1 MRAADVLVE
10 TLIAQGVDLCFT
22 NPGTTEMH
30 LVAALDRHPA
40 MRSVLCLFEGV
51 ATGAADG
58 YARIAGKPAAT
69 LLHLGPGLAN
79 GLANLHNARRAHSP
93 LVNIIGDHARAHRPL
108 DPPLAS
114 DIAGMAAPVSRW
126 VETVA
131 APDEAAEKAV
141 AAVRAAYGP
150 PAGVASLIL
159 PADCAW
165 EEVASPPLDK
175 QELPGLEPVSESA
188 IAAAAEAFRTATAP
202 VLFLGGPALSETGLK
217 AAGRITAATGA
228 RLVMETFPAR
238 VARGAG
244 RVSAVRL
251 NYFAEGAAGDLR
263 GADLML
269 LAGARAPIS
278 FFAYP
283 GKPASFVPDG
293 AKLHE
298 FGTVADDLAPA
309 LGALADALGAPADP
323 PLAPR
328 ATAPAIG
335 NPEAKLNAA
344 QVGLSLLR
352 HLKDGAIICDDSTT
366 SGLGVYS
373 WLENGPDHD
382 WLCLTGGA
390 IGLGM
395 PLAVGAALAAPDR
408 PVISLNGDGAAAYT
422 LQALWTQA
430 REGQKIVN
438 IVFANNSYLILNVE
452 LAKLGDG
459 PPGAIA
465 RRMLSLDAPRLDW
478 VKLAQGFGLEATRA
492 TTVGTFDA
500 ALEAA
505 LEADGPQLIVAGI

>member
-1 MRAADVLVE
+1 MRAADCFIE
-10 TLIAQGVDLCFT
+10 TLVHQGVELCFT

-58 YARIAGKPAAT
+58 YARMTGKPAAT

-93 LVNIIGDHARAHRPL
+93 VVNIVGDHARAHLPL

-114 DIAGMAAPVSRW
+114 DIAGMAGPVSGW
-126 VETVA
+126 VDRVED
-131 APDEAAEKAV
+131 PQEIAEKAV

-150 PAGVASLIL
+150 APAVASLIL

-165 EEVASPPLDK
+165 DENAPPPLGAQDM
-175 QELPGLEPVSESA
+175 PGRKPVAESA
-188 IAAAAEAFRTATAP
+188 IAAAAKVLRAAKSP
-202 VLFLGGPALSETGLK
+202 VLFLGGPALSEAGLR
-217 AAGRITAATGA
+217 AAGRIAAATGA

-251 NYFAEGAAGDLR
+251 NYFAEGAAGDLKD
-263 GADLML
+263 ADLML

-283 GKPASFVPDG
+283 GKPPSFVPEG

-298 FGTVADDLAPA
+298 FGAVADDLAPA

-328 ATAPAIG
+328 ASAPAIG

-352 HLKDGAIICDDSTT
+352 HMPEDAIICDDSTT

-408 PVISLNGDGAAAYT
+408 AVISLNGDGAAAYT

-430 REGQKIVN
+430 RERQNIVN
-438 IVFANNSYLILNVE
+438 IVFANRSYLILNVE
-452 LAKLGDG
+452 FAKLGAGTPG
-459 PPGAIA
+459 PIA
-465 RRMLSLDAPRLDW
+465 QRMLSLDDPELDW
-478 VKLAQGFGLEATRA
+478 VRLAEGFGVAAHRA
-492 TTVGTFDA
+492 STVGAFDT

-505 LEADGPQLIVAGI
+505 LAADGPQLLVAEV

>member
-1 MRAADVLVE
+1 MRAADCLIE
-10 TLIAQGVDLCFT
+10 TLAHQGIDVCLT

-30 LVAALDRHPA
+30 LVAALDSHPA
-40 MRSVLCLFEGV
+40 VRSVLCLFEGV

-58 YARIAGKPAAT
+58 YARMAGRPAAT

-93 LVNIIGDHARAHRPL
+93 VLNIIGDHARAHLPL

-114 DIAGMAAPVSRW
+114 DIAALAGPVSRW
-126 VETVA
+126 VETVED
-131 APDEAAEKAV
+131 PQDIAEKAV

-150 PAGVASLIL
+150 APGVASLIL

-165 EEVASPPLDK
+165 AGNAPPPLDR
-175 QELPGLEPVSESA
+175 QDMPGRAPVSESA
-188 IAAAAEAFRTATAP
+188 IAAAADALRAAKAP
-202 VLFLGGPALSETGLK
+202 VLFLGGPALGEAGLR
-217 AAGRITAATGA
+217 AAGRIAAALDA

-251 NYFAEGAAGDLR
+251 NYFAEGAASDLK
-263 GADLML
+263 GADLLL

-283 GKPASFVPDG
+283 GKPASFVPEG
-293 AKLHE
+293 AHVHE
-298 FGTVADDLAPA
+298 LGSAADDVAPA
-309 LGALADALGAPADP
+309 LAELADALAAPDAP

-328 ATAPAIG
+328 ATAPAIP
-335 NPEAKLNAA
+335 NPDAGLNASH
-344 QVGLSLLR
+344 VGLSLLR
-352 HLKDGAIICDDSTT
+352 HMPEGAIICDDSTT

-430 REGQKIVN
+430 RERQNIVN
-438 IVFANNSYLILNVE
+438 IVFANHSYLILNVE
-452 LAKLGDG
+452 LAKLGAGTPG
-459 PPGAIA
+459 PIA
-465 RRMLSLDAPRLDW
+465 RRMLSLDEPRLDW
-478 VKLAQGFGLEATRA
+478 VNLAEGFGVAARRA
-492 TTVGTFDA
+492 STVGAFDA
-500 ALEAA
+500 ALAAA
-505 LEADGPQLIVAGI
+505 LAADGPQLIVAEI